1 MGAQGLNLDPQ
12 GGSCQLFLSF
22 FKKYLF
28 NFAHAKHSSIIF
40 FSLATW
46 HVGSSFP
53 DQGLNQQPLH
63 WEGGVLTTEPGKSPL
78 SALSNAGLG
87 FCLTPPRSPLAGTE
101 MWAWPSCLGP
111 VASLNH
117 GLSPGASEALL
128 TRTDRRRVLEGRA
141 VSHSGSVWARPP
153 DVTPCMSRG
162 PPTCVSLP

>member
-1 MGAQGLNLDPQ
+1 MRFLKLLCSLPTSQSEEGHTPRSLTPKFCLYFFIFENFLD
-12 GGSCQLFLSF
+12 
-22 FKKYLF
+22 
-28 NFAHAKHSSIIF
+28 H
-40 FSLATW
+40 TMR